1 MSAYPERNGAKGEI
15 DSLKMETN
23 IFDALRHPRESAV
36 VGTCMDALRRD
47 QGGPDDLISRWRL

>member
-1 MSAYPERNGAKGEI
+1 MSAYPERNGAMGEI
-15 DSLKMETN
+15 NSLKMETN
-23 IFDALRHPRESAV
+23 IFDALRHPRESVA